1 MGKRTKVARYNR
13 YIQFYKASETE
24 WEYDSGGNLIPK
36 MEPYKKRWCN
46 KKDLVRANQ
55 ESLES
60 AADIASKFV
69 RLTTRFTNV
78 ITENMQ
84 FEVDGQMFNVKM
96 VGDADGLNIETVIS
110 GEATA
115 DGGRNES

>member
-46 KKDLVRANQ
+46 KKDF
-55 ESLES
+55 
-60 AADIASKFV
+60 IKK
-69 RLTTRFTNV
+69 
-78 ITENMQ
+78 I
-84 FEVDGQMFNVKM
+84 
-96 VGDADGLNIETVIS
+96 II
-110 GEATA
+110 
-115 DGGRNES
+115 